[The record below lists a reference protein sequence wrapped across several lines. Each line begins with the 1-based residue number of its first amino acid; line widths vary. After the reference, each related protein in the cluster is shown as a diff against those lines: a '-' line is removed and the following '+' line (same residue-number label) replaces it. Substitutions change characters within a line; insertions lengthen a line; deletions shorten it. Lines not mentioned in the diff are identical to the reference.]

1 MGAVVLPITISW
13 LSESKVLDRPGLH
26 GWGFHRRFHLLP
38 GTVLVCGRRGASDI
52 PTSRKARGLSP
63 RLSCHSSPV
72 TAVDDVER
80 EPHELQGMWC
90 RSGVGFGASFT
101 GCGECRSGVGVML
114 VSSKSETV
122 LTQ

>member
-1 MGAVVLPITISW
+1 MRRMGADAHLTTITW
-13 LSESKVLDRPGLH
+13 LSVSRVLDRPGAH
-26 GWGFHRRFHLLP
+26 GWDFRRRFHPLP
-38 GTVLVCGRRGASDI
+38 GTVLVFGRHGASDI

-90 RSGVGFGASFT
+90 RSGIGFG
-101 GCGECRSGVGVML
+101 GEFYELWGVPERRG
-114 VSSKSETV
+114 SHAG
-122 LTQ
+122 Q